1 MKSKKLFAAVLGL
14 LILLAFSLPVMA
26 QSNTQSSTTTT
37 TQDSRPQKKGMI
49 FEMAQIEIK
58 PGMESAF
65 ENGVAQAVPLFQRAP
80 GCRGVQ
86 LLKSIEQ
93 PSRYTLMVTWES
105 VDAHTHFRESQD
117 FPEWRRLVG
126 GFFASP
132 PQVGHVQVALTGF

>member
-1 MKSKKLFAAVLGL
+1 MISKKLFATVLGL
-14 LILLAFSLPVMA
+14 LILLALSLPVMA
-26 QSNTQSSTTTT
+26 QSNTQSNTTKTT
-37 TQDSRPQKKGMI
+37 PNSRPEKKGMI

-65 ENGVAQAVPLFQRAP
+65 ENGVAQAVPLFQRAR
-80 GCRGVQ
+80 GCNGVQ

-132 PQVGHVQVALTGF
+132 PQVGHVQVAVTGF

>member
-1 MKSKKLFAAVLGL
+1 MKSKKLFAVVLGS
-14 LILLAFSLPVMA
+14 LIVLALSLPVMA

-37 TQDSRPQKKGMI
+37 PDSRPQKKGMI

-126 GFFASP
+126 GLFASP

>member
-1 MKSKKLFAAVLGL
+1 MKSKKLFAVVLGS
-14 LILLAFSLPVMA
+14 LIVLALSLPVMA

-37 TQDSRPQKKGMI
+37 PDSRPQKKGMI

>member
-1 MKSKKLFAAVLGL
+1 
-14 LILLAFSLPVMA
+14 
-26 QSNTQSSTTTT
+26 
-37 TQDSRPQKKGMI
+37 MI
-49 FEMAQIEIK
+49 FEMAQIEVK

-65 ENGVAQAVPLFQRAP
+65 ENGVAQAVPLFQRAR
-80 GCRGVQ
+80 GCNGVQ

-132 PQVGHVQVALTGF
+132 PQVGHVQVALIGF